1 MSHSLGWFSRE
12 LHTWLRLDSQPYF
25 VKYQVTIQLG
35 PAMWNQCVECYEKR
49 GGDSDMT
56 LLVRLML
63 NLDRQVCGHRHKCH
77 PL

>member
-35 PAMWNQCVECYEKR
+35 PTMWNQCVECYEKSW
-49 GGDSDMT
+49 GVIAMI
-56 LLVRLML
+56 
-63 NLDRQVCGHRHKCH
+63 
-77 PL
+77 